1 MMSARARWLAG
12 LVAALGLSSAQ
23 VINDRN
29 SKITFVDSSKSHF
42 CDLNSTS
49 FGPSLECD
57 EVVHELFVAYEYESH
72 VRWVT

>member
-1 MMSARARWLAG
+1 MHK
-12 LVAALGLSSAQ
+12 
-23 VINDRN
+23 INDKN

-49 FGPSLECD
+49 FGPSLDCD
-57 EVVHELFVAYEYESH
+57 EVVHELFESH